1 MKYVVYIVEDGKQVR
16 LTRPSEKKKAMNSLW
31 RFRGIGIKAEMG
43 PAKKTKAKVEKEES
57 SEEFLKAKKDFEAL
71 ND

>member
-1 MKYVVYIVEDGKQVR
+1 
-16 LTRPSEKKKAMNSLW
+16 
-31 RFRGIGIKAEMG
+31 MG